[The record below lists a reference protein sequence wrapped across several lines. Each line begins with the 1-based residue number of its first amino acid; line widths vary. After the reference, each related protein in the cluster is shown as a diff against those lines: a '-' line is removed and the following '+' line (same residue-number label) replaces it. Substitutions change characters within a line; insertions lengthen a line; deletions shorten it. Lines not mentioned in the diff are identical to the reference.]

1 MRLGYSMSYWGGAGL
16 GPADH
21 LTLVREAERLGYDS
35 VWAAETYGTDPASLM
50 AWIAGQTERIGIGTG
65 VLQMSGRKPVVAAMT
80 AATIDQVSGGRARLG
95 VGVSGPQVVEGW
107 HGERFDRPLA
117 RARDYLSVLRLAL
130 EGRPVSYAGETMTLP
145 LPGGQGKELSLGV
158 SPVQK
163 HLPVYLGA
171 MGPETTAL
179 AGELADGWLAI
190 HFPPEHLAERMA
202 HLRAGAA
209 RAGRSLDGFDV
220 APMIL
225 TLVDEDEELAFD
237 MMRPMLALYLGGM
250 GSRRT
255 NFYNRLARSL
265 GFEKEAEEIQEAFL
279 AGRQGE
285 AMSLLPDGLVDA
297 MTMCGPPGKLR
308 ERVAAYRE
316 AGATSLV
323 VGLVT
328 PTLRLRLEQLE
339 LVADLVT

>member
-21 LTLVREAERLGYDS
+21 LTLVREAERLGYES

-50 AWIAGQTERIGIGTG
+50 AWIAGQTERIGLGTG

-209 RAGRSLDGFDV
+209 RAGRDLDGFDV

>member
-21 LTLVREAERLGYDS
+21 LALVREAEALGYES

-50 AWIAGQTERIGIGTG
+50 AWIAGQTERIALGTG

-107 HGERFDRPLA
+107 HGERFERPLA
-117 RARDYLSVLRLAL
+117 RARDYLEVVRLAL
-130 EGRPVSYAGETMTLP
+130 AGAPVSHRGETLTLP
-145 LPGGQGKELSLGV
+145 LDGGEGKELALAV
-158 SPVQK
+158 SPVQER
-163 HLPVYLGA
+163 LPVYLAA
-171 MGPETTAL
+171 MSPGMIAL

-190 HFPPEHLAERMA
+190 HFPPEHLAAMRA
-202 HLRAGAA
+202 HLK
-209 RAGRSLDGFDV
+209 GRDIDV
-220 APMIL
+220 APMLL
-225 TLVDEDEELAFD
+225 TLVEEDQELAYD
-237 MMRPMLALYLGGM
+237 MMRPMLSLYLGGM

-255 NFYNRLARSL
+255 NFYNRLAASL
-265 GFEKEAEEIQEAFL
+265 GFEKEASVMQEAFL
-279 AGRQGE
+279 EGRQGE
-285 AMSLLPDGLVDA
+285 AMAMLPDALIDA
-297 MTMCGPPGKLR
+297 MTLCGPAGKLR

-316 AGATSLV
+316 AGATSLI

-328 PTLRLRLEQLE
+328 PTRRLRSRQLRLIAQL
-339 LVADLVT
+339 VRASA

>member
-21 LTLVREAERLGYDS
+21 LALVREAERLGYES

-50 AWIAGQTERIGIGTG
+50 AWIAGQTERIGLGTG

-190 HFPPEHLAERMA
+190 HFPPEHLAERTA

-265 GFEKEAEEIQEAFL
+265 GFEKEAEAIQEAFL

-328 PTLRLRLEQLE
+328 PTLRLRMEQLE

>member
-16 GPADH
+16 GPTDH
-21 LTLVREAERLGYDS
+21 LALVREAERLGYDS

-50 AWIAGQTERIGIGTG
+50 AWIAGRTERIGLGTG

-107 HGERFDRPLA
+107 HGEPFDRPVE

-130 EGRPVSYAGETMTLP
+130 SGRPVSHSGPTMTLP
-145 LPGGQGKELSLGV
+145 LPGGQGKELSLAV
-158 SPVQK
+158 SPAQER
-163 HLPVYLGA
+163 LPVYLAA
-171 MGPETTAL
+171 MGPRTTAL

-190 HFPPEHLAERMA
+190 HFPPGHLAERTA
-202 HLRAGAA
+202 ELSRGAE

-220 APMIL
+220 VPMVL
-225 TLVDEDEELAFD
+225 AMVDEDEELAYD

-255 NFYNRLARSL
+255 NFYNRLARTL
-265 GFEKEAEEIQEAFL
+265 GFGEEAEAVQEAFL

-285 AMSLLPDGLVDA
+285 AMSLLPDALVDA

-316 AGATSLV
+316 AGATGLV

-339 LVADLVT
+339 LVAGLVA

>member
-21 LTLVREAERLGYDS
+21 LALVREAERLGYES

-50 AWIAGQTERIGIGTG
+50 AWIAGQTERIALGTG

-107 HGERFDRPLA
+107 HGERFDRPVA

-130 EGRPVSYAGETMTLP
+130 AGRPVSYSGATMTLP

-190 HFPPEHLAERMA
+190 HFPPEHLAERTA
-202 HLRAGAA
+202 QLRAGAA

-265 GFEKEAEEIQEAFL
+265 GFEKEAEAIQEAFL

-316 AGATSLV
+316 AGATTLV

-328 PTLRLRLEQLE
+328 PTLRLRMEQLE
-339 LVADLVT
+339 LVADLVG

>member
-21 LTLVREAERLGYDS
+21 LTLVREAERLGYES
-35 VWAAETYGTDPASLM
+35 VWAAETYGTDPAGLM
-50 AWIAGQTERIGIGTG
+50 AWIAGQTERIALGTG
-65 VLQMSGRKPVVAAMT
+65 VLQMSGRKPVVAAMA
-80 AATIDQVSGGRARLG
+80 AATIDQISGGRARLG

-107 HGERFDRPLA
+107 HGERFDHPVA

-130 EGRPVSYAGETMTLP
+130 TGRPVSYSGTTMTLP

-158 SPVQK
+158 SPVQDR
-163 HLPVYLGA
+163 LPVYLAA

-190 HFPPEHLAERMA
+190 HFPPEHLAERTA
-202 HLRAGAA
+202 QLRRGAE

-225 TLVDEDEELAFD
+225 TLVDEDEELAYD

-265 GFEKEAEEIQEAFL
+265 GFEKEAEAVQEAFL
-279 AGRQGE
+279 GGRQGE
-285 AMSLLPDGLVDA
+285 AMSLLPDALVDA
-297 MTMCGPPGKLR
+297 MTMCGPRGKLR

-316 AGATSLV
+316 AGATSLI

-339 LVADLVT
+339 LIAELAG

>member
-21 LTLVREAERLGYDS
+21 LTLVHEAERLGYGS
-35 VWAAETYGTDPASLM
+35 VWAAETYGTDPAALM
-50 AWIAGQTERIGIGTG
+50 AWIAGRTERIGLGTG

-80 AATIDQVSGGRARLG
+80 AATIDL
-95 VGVSGPQVVEGW
+95 
-107 HGERFDRPLA
+107 
-117 RARDYLSVLRLAL
+117 
-130 EGRPVSYAGETMTLP
+130 
-145 LPGGQGKELSLGV
+145 GKELSLGV
-158 SPVQK
+158 FPVQAR
-163 HLPVYLGA
+163 LPVYLAA

-190 HFPPEHLAERMA
+190 HFPPEHLAERTA
-202 HLRAGAA
+202 QLRRGAE

-220 APMIL
+220 APMVL

-265 GFEKEAEEIQEAFL
+265 GSGKEAEAVQEAFL
-279 AGRQGE
+279 GGRQGE
-285 AMSLLPDGLVDA
+285 AMSLLPDALVDA
-297 MTMCGPPGKLR
+297 MTMCGPAGKLR

-316 AGATSLV
+316 AGATSLI

-339 LVADLVT
+339 LVAELAA